1 MSADVRW
8 YLENRIIA
16 VRLYGE
22 VRAEEI
28 EWIAQEMAKLID
40 QSNYSLVHA
49 LIDVQNI
56 TRVPQNVGVVSR
68 ASSAIAGN
76 KRLGWAVHYGT
87 ENFLLKFLSTM
98 VTQIFKVRFRLVA
111 SKALAI
117 QFLQE
122 QDISF
127 ATLDVDYDPFQDDAP
142 RQSPQAQPDSYDD
155 SAL

>member
-8 YLENRIIA
+8 YLENRVIA

-28 EWIAQEMAKLID
+28 EWIAQEMTRLIEH
-40 QSNYSLVHA
+40 SNYTLVHA

-68 ASSAIAGN
+68 ASSTIAGN

-87 ENFLLKFLSTM
+87 DNFLLKFLSTM
-98 VTQIFKVRFRLVA
+98 VSQIFKVRFRLVA

-117 QFLQE
+117 QFLQD
-122 QDISF
+122 QDVSLVSLD
-127 ATLDVDYDPFQDDAP
+127 ATFDPFNEDAP
-142 RQSPQAQPDSYDD
+142 ASPPQVQSDSVDD
-155 SAL
+155 STG

>member
-8 YLENRIIA
+8 YLENRVIA

-28 EWIAQEMAKLID
+28 EWIAQEMTRLIEH
-40 QSNYSLVHA
+40 SSYTLVHA

-68 ASSAIAGN
+68 ASSTIAGN

-87 ENFLLKFLSTM
+87 DNFLLKFLSTM
-98 VTQIFKVRFRLVA
+98 VSQIFKVRFRLVA

-117 QFLQE
+117 QFLQD
-122 QDISF
+122 QDVSLVSLD
-127 ATLDVDYDPFQDDAP
+127 AT
-142 RQSPQAQPDSYDD
+142 
-155 SAL
+155 